1 MLVGGNVT
9 KMPKHASAVFAFFF
23 LAASCSQVSFA
34 EDAQSSSDDLGYCVD
49 EHMIEQRRLITLD
62 NRVKQRSKFR
72 TDTAS
77 KQAIL
82 IDVSKY
88 SEPIV
93 GRYSLSIE
101 LNIIQVKSYLKNEKL
116 VLVGDG
122 FNDEALMNTA
132 YDLEFKGFR
141 DVKVLVNGRRSLAIS
156 DLDKKAFQPLTSKLH
171 FVDAVTALSAAASS
185 SLKNEYYFL
194 LLGGDLP
201 QLNDYGIERSI
212 VLDSKSQNFSEL
224 LNRTV
229 DEILQKNGR
238 TKLVLVLRDND
249 QKRHILAS
257 DRLLDTPGIWVVTGG
272 ADALARAISNTKIAP
287 VRLRDHKFACRT
299 R

>member
-1 MLVGGNVT
+1 MFRRSLSVLGL
-9 KMPKHASAVFAFFF
+9 FF
-23 LAASCSQVSFA
+23 LAASGIEAKLA
-34 EDAQSSSDDLGYCVD
+34 EDLEGSNDELGYCVD
-49 EHMIEQRRLITLD
+49 EHMIEQRRLVTLD
-62 NRVKQRSKFR
+62 KKVKQRSKFR

-77 KQAIL
+77 KQAVL

-132 YDLEFKGFR
+132 YHLEFKGFR
-141 DVKVLVNGRRSLAIS
+141 DVNVLVNGRRSLAIT

-171 FVDAVTALSAAASS
+171 FVDAVTALSAAATS

-194 LLGGDLP
+194 LLGDDLP

-212 VLDSKSQNFSEL
+212 VLDSKSQYISEL
-224 LNRTV
+224 LNRKI
-229 DEILQKNGR
+229 DEILNTNGY

-249 QKRHILAS
+249 QKKHILAN
-257 DRLLDTPGIWVVTGG
+257 DKLINTPGLWVVTGG

-287 VRLRDHKFACRT
+287 VKLRDHKFACRT